1 MCYHFPMKYEQ
12 LEGKNAVAEA
22 LRGRRTPYELLL
34 SRSLRDDRTMREIIR
49 QANRR
54 KVPITTLP
62 REEIDRLAR
71 TENHQGV
78 ILRLEPYRYTGFRR
92 LKERL
97 LEEDEPPMLLL
108 LDGVTDPHNL
118 GSVIRTAGAA
128 GVYAVILP
136 RHRSAPLTPTVAH
149 VASGAVEHVTVCTVP
164 NLAAVI
170 EDLKQSGF
178 WVVGADAAAEQTCYQ
193 ADLTGRLALV
203 LGAEHSGLSRLV
215 RESCDLLV
223 SIPMRGRIESL
234 NVGVA
239 AGVLVFEALRQRDE
253 AVRPGS

>member
-1 MCYHFPMKYEQ
+1 MKYEQ
-12 LEGKNAVAEA
+12 LEGKNAVLEA
-22 LRGRRTPYELLL
+22 LRGKRTPYELLL
-34 SRSLRDDRTMREIIR
+34 SRSLKGDRSLQEIIR
-49 QANRR
+49 LANRR

-62 REEIDRLAR
+62 REEVERLAR
-71 TENHQGV
+71 SDNHQGV

-92 LKERL
+92 LKEGL
-97 LEEDEPPMLLL
+97 LEEEEPQMLLL
-108 LDGVTDPHNL
+108 LDGITDPHNL
-118 GSVIRTAGAA
+118 GSIIRTAAAA

-136 RHRSAPLTPTVAH
+136 RHRSAPLTPTVTH

-170 EDLKQSGF
+170 EELKQAGF
-178 WVVGADAAAEQTCYQ
+178 WVVGADVSAEQSCYR

-203 LGAEHSGLSRLV
+203 LGAEHGGLSRLV

-223 SIPMRGRIESL
+223 SIPMRGKMESL

-239 AGVLVFEALRQRDE
+239 AGILVFEAIRQRE
-253 AVRPGS
+253 AASKS